1 MVGFAALWIRDIPL
15 YDPSFGDV
23 GQIYD
28 PWVYL
33 GHLARHTRRIALP
46 LRHPLHVA
54 KAAASVDQ
62 LSGGRFVMDIAS
74 GDRPMEF
81 RAFGLDAE
89 ARGERFRASFDML
102 RRVLETRFPGIE
114 SSVGSLHDVD
124 LLPKPCTGVLPLL
137 VTGNSRQP
145 TEWIAA
151 QSNGWIT
158 YPRPLAAQTDV
169 IAMWKRLTAEA
180 APGRFKPFAQSL
192 YIDLADDPHTA
203 PTPIHLGLQ
212 LGRTAL
218 IELLKKLESHGAN
231 HVILNLKY
239 GKRPAN
245 DVLEELGAEVVPL
258 FPKQE
263 MAIPP
268 VASEEA
274 KEFCRPASI
283 TESATLSIVSHP
295 ATPMPS
301 ACCRIRFPTA
311 RTGGILNDILH
322 RRSSKG
328 VIMPYATVQI
338 IKEATKAEKAQLVGE
353 MTDSLVRILKKKP
366 EHTHTVF
373 THGGGLLIYTSKTPM
388 QPCNAHSN
396 MEQPWRWKSATCP
409 MVIGR
414 VA

>member
-1 MVGFAALWIRDIPL
+1 MDLLIHPGFQTMFAKGHLTLGLFTPIEAYQGSIPTMRDHLIRARRAEWLGFAALWIRDIPL

-33 GHLARHTRRIALP
+33 GHLARHTRRIALATGSIVLP

-54 KAAASVDQ
+54 KAAASVDH
-62 LSGGRFVMDIAS
+62 LSGGRFVMGIAS
-74 GDRPMEF
+74 GDRPVEF

-114 SSVGSLHDVD
+114 RSVGSLHDVD

-137 VTGNSRQP
+137 VTGSSRQP
-145 TEWIAA
+145 MGWIAA
-151 QSNGWIT
+151 QSDGWIT

-180 APGRFKPFAQSL
+180 VPRQFKPFVQSL

-245 DVLEELGAEVVPL
+245 DVLEELGAEVIPL

-274 KEFCRPASI
+274 KEFRRPAS
-283 TESATLSIVSHP
+283 VS
-295 ATPMPS
+295 
-301 ACCRIRFPTA
+301 
-311 RTGGILNDILH
+311 
-322 RRSSKG
+322 
-328 VIMPYATVQI
+328 
-338 IKEATKAEKAQLVGE
+338 
-353 MTDSLVRILKKKP
+353 
-366 EHTHTVF
+366 
-373 THGGGLLIYTSKTPM
+373 
-388 QPCNAHSN
+388 
-396 MEQPWRWKSATCP
+396 
-409 MVIGR
+409 
-414 VA
+414 